1 MTGKVNYL
9 VGDSKFSLD
18 PYEPF
23 CKQVCDFLDL
33 FSKELSLVGN
43 IKDYPDLKALSFWC
57 RNKNI
62 PNLKKNFNLEKNRIG
77 LGVIFHIAPANIPTN
92 FAYSL
97 IFGLLTGNSNIVKVP
112 SREFEQVNIICS
124 IIKKILRN
132 KNTFLKKKI
141 TIIRYIDNNEF
152 TKKISSVCNARV
164 IWGGDQTINSLR
176 SFKINERAIDIT
188 FADRYSFCIMDASKM
203 KKMSNFELKNLVQR
217 FYNDTYLV
225 DQNACSSPHLIVWL
239 GKNSEKLKNFFWSEL
254 SDLVKIKYKF
264 NESALVE
271 KYTDLCKYAA
281 SLNHVKNIQK
291 FNNLI
296 YKIEL
301 KKISKNNHDNRGK
314 WGLFF
319 EYNLKN
325 LIGIKHI
332 INNKYQTLTYCGV
345 DKLLLKKF
353 VLQNNLKGI
362 DRIVP
367 IGQSLNISLLWDG
380 YDILNI
386 LSRGIEI
393 K

>member
-1 MTGKVNYL
+1 MKKVNYL
-9 VGDSKFSLD
+9 VGNSEFSLD
-18 PYEPF
+18 PFEPF
-23 CKQVCDFLDL
+23 CKEVCNFLNSL
-33 FSKELSLVGN
+33 SKELNLAKN
-43 IKDYPDLKALSFWC
+43 IKNYPDLKALSFWC

-62 PNLKKNFNLEKNRIG
+62 SKLKKNFNVEKNRVG
-77 LGVIFHIAPANIPTN
+77 LGTIFHVTPANIPTN

-97 IFGLLTGNSNIVKVP
+97 IFGLLTGNSNVVKVP
-112 SREFEQVNIICS
+112 SKEFEQVNIICCL
-124 IIKKILRN
+124 IKKILKK
-132 KNTFLKKKI
+132 KNIFLKNKI
-141 TIIRYIDNNEF
+141 TIIRYKDNNEF
-152 TKKISSVCNARV
+152 TKKISSLCNARV

-176 SFKINERAIDIT
+176 NFKINERAIDIT
-188 FADRYSFCIMDASKM
+188 FADRYSFCVMDASKM
-203 KKMSNFELKNLVQR
+203 EKMSDFELRNLVQR

-225 DQNACSSPHLIVWL
+225 DQNACSSPHLIIWL
-239 GKNSEKLKNFFWSEL
+239 GQNSKKLKERFWKEL
-254 SDLVKIKYKF
+254 YDLVKIKYKF
-264 NESALVE
+264 TESALVE

-281 SLNHVKNIQK
+281 SLNNIKNIQK
-291 FNNLI
+291 FDNLI

-301 KKISKNNHDNRGK
+301 KKVDKNNHDNRGK

-332 INNKYQTLTYCGV
+332 INNKYQTLTYYGV
-345 DKLLLKKF
+345 DKLLLKRF

-393 K
+393 Q

>member
-1 MTGKVNYL
+1 MKKVNYL
-9 VGDSKFSLD
+9 VGNSQFSLD
-18 PYEPF
+18 PFEPF
-23 CKQVCDFLDL
+23 CKEVCNFLNSL
-33 FSKELSLVGN
+33 SKELNLAKN
-43 IKDYPDLKALSFWC
+43 IKSYPDLKALSFWC

-62 PNLKKNFNLEKNRIG
+62 SKLKKNFNVEKNRVG
-77 LGVIFHIAPANIPTN
+77 LGTIFHVTPANIPTN

-97 IFGLLTGNSNIVKVP
+97 IFGLLTGNSNVVKVP
-112 SREFEQVNIICS
+112 SKEFEQVNIICS
-124 IIKKILRN
+124 LIKRILKK
-132 KNTFLKKKI
+132 KNIFLKNKI
-141 TIIRYIDNNEF
+141 TIIRYKDNNEF
-152 TKKISSVCNARV
+152 TKKISSLCNARV

-176 SFKINERAIDIT
+176 NFKINERAIDIT
-188 FADRYSFCIMDASKM
+188 FADRYSFCVMDASKM
-203 KKMSNFELKNLVQR
+203 EKMSDFELRNLVQR

-225 DQNACSSPHLIVWL
+225 DQNACSSPHLIIWL
-239 GKNSEKLKNFFWSEL
+239 GQNSKKLKERFWKEL
-254 SDLVKIKYKF
+254 YDLVKIKYKF
-264 NESALVE
+264 TESALVE

-281 SLNHVKNIQK
+281 SLNNIKNIQK
-291 FNNLI
+291 FDNLI

-301 KKISKNNHDNRGK
+301 KKVDKNNHDNRGK

-332 INNKYQTLTYCGV
+332 INNKYQTLTYYGV

-353 VLQNNLKGI
+353 VLQNNLKGV

-393 K
+393 Q

>member
-1 MTGKVNYL
+1 
-9 VGDSKFSLD
+9 
-18 PYEPF
+18 
-23 CKQVCDFLDL
+23 
-33 FSKELSLVGN
+33 
-43 IKDYPDLKALSFWC
+43 
-57 RNKNI
+57 
-62 PNLKKNFNLEKNRIG
+62 
-77 LGVIFHIAPANIPTN
+77 
-92 FAYSL
+92 
-97 IFGLLTGNSNIVKVP
+97 
-112 SREFEQVNIICS
+112 
-124 IIKKILRN
+124 
-132 KNTFLKKKI
+132 
-141 TIIRYIDNNEF
+141 
-152 TKKISSVCNARV
+152 
-164 IWGGDQTINSLR
+164 
-176 SFKINERAIDIT
+176 
-188 FADRYSFCIMDASKM
+188 M

-239 GKNSEKLKNFFWSEL
+239 GKNSKKLKNFFWSEL

>member
-1 MTGKVNYL
+1 MKKVNYL
-9 VGDSKFSLD
+9 VGNSEFSLD
-18 PYEPF
+18 PFEPF
-23 CKQVCDFLDL
+23 CKEVCNFLNSL
-33 FSKELSLVGN
+33 SKELNLAKN
-43 IKDYPDLKALSFWC
+43 IKNYPDLKALSFWC
-57 RNKNI
+57 RNQNI
-62 PNLKKNFNLEKNRIG
+62 SKLKKNFNLGKNRVG
-77 LGVIFHIAPANIPTN
+77 LGTIFHVTPANIPTN

-97 IFGLLTGNSNIVKVP
+97 IFGLLTGNSNVVKVP
-112 SREFEQVNIICS
+112 SKEFEQVNIICS
-124 IIKKILRN
+124 LIKKILKK
-132 KNTFLKKKI
+132 KNIFLKNKI
-141 TIIRYIDNNEF
+141 TIIRYKDNNEF
-152 TKKISSVCNARV
+152 TKKISSLCNARV

-176 SFKINERAIDIT
+176 NFKINERAIDIT
-188 FADRYSFCIMDASKM
+188 FADRYSFCVMEASKM
-203 KKMSNFELKNLVQR
+203 EKMSDFELKNLVQR

-225 DQNACSSPHLIVWL
+225 DQNACSSPHLIIWL
-239 GKNSEKLKNFFWSEL
+239 GKNSKKLKERFWKEL
-254 SDLVKIKYKF
+254 YDLVKIKYKF
-264 NESALVE
+264 TESALVE

-281 SLNHVKNIQK
+281 SLNNIKNIQK
-291 FNNLI
+291 FDNLI

-301 KKISKNNHDNRGK
+301 KKVDKNNHDNRGK

-332 INNKYQTLTYCGV
+332 INNKYQTLTYYGV
-345 DKLLLKKF
+345 DKLLLKRF

-393 K
+393 Q